1 MTKEPAHAAIARTVG
16 SFSEVESLAREMNAT
31 FVFLPEKSRP
41 PMASALAVVNE
52 ARRTL
57 EARFDIKV
65 GLFSLAPGSRDYEE
79 MCAKTKAPAV
89 VAVVKTGAKKAI
101 GGELTQEK
109 VVDCFI
115 SAVAAGGCCPLG
127 YPGEK

>member
-1 MTKEPAHAAIARTVG
+1 MAG
-16 SFSEVESLAREMNAT
+16 EVNAS
-31 FVFLPEKSRP
+31 FVFLPEKGRAP
-41 PMASALAVVNE
+41 TASSLAAVAG
-52 ARRTL
+52 ARQTL

-65 GLFSLAPGSRDYEE
+65 GVFSLAPGSRDYEE
-79 MCAKTKAPAV
+79 VCTKTQPPPM

-109 VVDCFI
+109 VVDAFM